1 MEYKLYLEL
10 ALVVLL
16 VVLMYQ
22 KSNFLNNLVSHPLA
36 KLALLGSVVAV
47 SHLYGRNAG
56 LISALILILLFHNV
70 FEGNQNMNDKSSDN
84 QDNTDDDKK
93 SSNDDDESNDSDDE
107 TSNDD
112 ETSDESNEP
121 QGLIDQE
128 PDEAASIETEVMNN
142 IITNNDKT
150 SMEEEMRKPKDS
162 NKDVIV
168 ANIDKATNE
177 HDPMAVSSETKEGF
191 SLLN

>member
-22 KSNFLNNLVSHPLA
+22 KSNFLNNVVSHPLA
-36 KLALLGSVVAV
+36 KLALLGSVVAI

-70 FEGNQNMNDKSSDN
+70 FEGNQNMNDKSSDKSNDN
-84 QDNTDDDKK
+84 QEKTDDDKE
-93 SSNDDDESNDSDDE
+93 SSNDNDETNDGDSDDE
-107 TSNDD
+107 TSDK
-112 ETSDESNEP
+112 SNEP

-128 PDEAASIETEVMNN
+128 PDESASIETEVMNN

-162 NKDVIV
+162 NKDVIA